1 MELSNGAFL
10 LKWND
15 FQTNASST
23 FKEMREDNDF
33 VDVTLACDD
42 KHKIKVHKMV
52 LAASSS
58 FFCDFLRQKQHPNP
72 LIYLRGI
79 KVKALTSILDFMYNG
94 EVNIPHEELDDFMK
108 VGDDL
113 KVKGLEKEDSH
124 VQSYKGDASRKKQRK
139 TKDKKEKDVDKQI
152 IVKEQKPIKYESSG
166 SNRSELV
173 LVDTLHEDLSNIGL
187 PSTKEN
193 KQLQQEQMFN
203 NLDSIILPQISK
215 LNGVYGCKEC
225 GFQSKH
231 TTNMKNHIESN
242 HLNTK
247 DTKIPCLHCDVST
260 HTRTGLRNHM
270 KQYHTGI

>member
-1 MELSNGAFL
+1 MEPSNGAFFL
-10 LKWND
+10 QWND
-15 FQTNASST
+15 FQANASST
-23 FKEMREDNDF
+23 FKEMRDDNDF

-42 KHKIKVHKMV
+42 NYNIKAHKMV

-58 FFCDFLRQKQHPNP
+58 FFSNFLKQNHHPSP
-72 LIYLRGI
+72 FIYLKGI
-79 KVKALTSILDFMYNG
+79 KVRALTYILDFMYNG
-94 EVNIPHEELDDFMK
+94 EVNILHEDLDDFMK

-113 KVKGLEKEDSH
+113 KVKGVEKEESH
-124 VQSYKGDASRKKQRK
+124 VQAYSLNKGCIPKKQRK

-166 SNRSELV
+166 SDIV
-173 LVDTLHEDLSNIGL
+173 LVDTLNEEISNIGM
-187 PSTKEN
+187 PSNKEN
-193 KQLQQEQMFN
+193 KYLQQEQMFIH
-203 NLDSIILPQISK
+203 LDSVILPQISK
-215 LNGVYGCKEC
+215 LKGVYGCKEC

-260 HTRTGLRNHM
+260 HTRTGLRNHV
-270 KQYHTGI
+270 KQYHTRI